1 MINSPTKRKINKLSI
16 LYFPMY
22 VRNHMGNFLVGLS
35 NLINYFSVN
44 VSNLTAQSLEDGKLV
59 SFVILSC

>member
-1 MINSPTKRKINKLSI
+1 M
-16 LYFPMY
+16 YFPMY
-22 VRNHMGNFLVGLS
+22 VRNDMGNFLVGLS